1 MAILHIHIQRF
12 YGRKTH
18 PFLFLFCC
26 SLKTTFPSLVNC
38 NHNKRN
44 TARIITLPKS
54 SCYFKTFGHEKIHLL
69 FMIGT
74 WIFAPKRSGISWFLS
89 LETLN
94 FSLKK
99 PFSVFS
105 LWNELEFEHL
115 QLQYCSMF
123 LALFENFT
131 MITTLRVGK
140 IR

>member
-54 SCYFKTFGHEKIHLL
+54 SCYFKTFGHEKNTPS
-69 FMIGT
+69 FMFGI
-74 WIFAPKRSGISWFLS
+74 WIFAPKRPYS
-89 LETLN
+89 LRSMIFELKDFEFWRQKLF
-94 FSLKK
+94 FSIAHKNQTSNAK
-99 PFSVFS
+99 TIFFGSFWYFDYDNNPTD
-105 LWNELEFEHL
+105 
-115 QLQYCSMF
+115 
-123 LALFENFT
+123 ENDN
-131 MITTLRVGK
+131 
-140 IR
+140 

>member
-69 FMIGT
+69 FMIRI
-74 WIFAPKRSGISWFLS
+74 WIFAPKKSCFSF
-89 LETLN
+89 LETRDFEFFTSN
-94 FSLKK
+94 IKLKDNAETI
-99 PFSVFS
+99 FVYIFW
-105 LWNELEFEHL
+105 L
-115 QLQYCSMF
+115 F
-123 LALFENFT
+123 LIF
-131 MITTLRVGK
+131 
-140 IR
+140 